1 MVLFTLIISANQVCV
16 GVKDTDV
23 NLRVAFEWKCGTAAT
38 AKMMSTDIP
47 ILVDWL
53 IMEKLWI

>member
-1 MVLFTLIISANQVCV
+1 LIISASQVCV

-38 AKMMSTDIP
+38 AKMMSSTDIP
-47 ILVDWL
+47 ILFDWL

>member
-1 MVLFTLIISANQVCV
+1 LIIPASQVCV
-16 GVKDTDV
+16 GVKDTEFS
-23 NLRVAFEWKCGTAAT
+23 LRVASNGNGTAAT

>member
-1 MVLFTLIISANQVCV
+1 VLELKIPMLVYAWLSN
-16 GVKDTDV
+16 G
-23 NLRVAFEWKCGTAAT
+23 NGTAAT
-38 AKMMSTDIP
+38 AKMMSSTDIP

>member
-1 MVLFTLIISANQVCV
+1 LIIPASQVCV

-23 NLRVAFEWKCGTAAT
+23 SLRVAFEWKCGTAAT

>member
-1 MVLFTLIISANQVCV
+1 VLELKIPMLIYAWLSN
-16 GVKDTDV
+16 GS
-23 NLRVAFEWKCGTAAT
+23 GTAAT

-53 IMEKLWI
+53 IMGKLWI